1 MLTQRLSRINP
12 IIKISIL
19 IITFSALITT
29 TLLLISPTRRT
40 LLSILED
47 YTAGNYIT
55 EISVIENIPFQE
67 EATEDNSLAQGAI
80 KIKQDGVFGKKEI
93 IYKIQRNRAG
103 DEISRIYI
111 REKILSNPINKII
124 SKGTQ
129 APITNNPSRAVTGIN
144 KIQPESSADTSKI
157 NNTNHNQFTE
167 NNNNHFH
174 YCTTPKPGW
183 GGRRWGRHYLK
194 INTPCGQT
202 KTSWDNHIVEVTYEE
217 YISNTSIVGVGPEN
231 IILEARHQ
239 DCGNE
244 YSHPDESCKIYN

>member
-12 IIKISIL
+12 IIKIPIL
-19 IITFSALITT
+19 IIIFSTLTTT

-40 LLSILED
+40 LSSVLED

-55 EISVIENIPFQE
+55 ETSVIENIPFQE
-67 EATEDNSLAQGAI
+67 EVTEDNSLIQGTI

-93 IYKIQRNRAG
+93 IYKIRRNRTG
-103 DEISRIYI
+103 DEISRTYI

-129 APITNNPSRAVTGIN
+129 APTTNNSSRVVTGIN
-144 KIQPESSADTSKI
+144 KINPESSTNTSNI
-157 NNTNHNQFTE
+157 NNNHNPSTE

-183 GGRRWGRHYLK
+183 DGRKWGRHYLK

-202 KTSWDNHIVEVTYEE
+202 KTAWDNHIVEVTYEE
-217 YISNTSIVGVGPEN
+217 YISNTNIVGVGPEN

-244 YSHPDESCKIYN
+244 NSHPDESCKIYN